1 MTRVAVLAA
10 ASVYQPSEVRKKS
23 NLKFVQE
30 TPLENCSTDMSIEKA
45 AEPLAPRMGSEKH
58 RSKSEKRHKSAHG
71 EKKRKR
77 DHGEEAH
84 KSRSKKHKSDKAA
97 SQTSSLDITA
107 PASPFHAQTVS
118 LYLPLAP
125 VSQKHPLEGLCAE
138 HISPLILTYYP
149 PLNGVVLSYSN
160 PRLAEKPFKDD
171 GASVLLQ
178 NIDEYAV
185 SWAWVTAEFL
195 LFKPDKGAL
204 LEGYINLQN
213 QGHLGIVC
221 WNLFNASIE
230 SKRLPSD
237 WKWKDVSEMKSG
249 KDAKQG
255 ETYAEEGPGFWIDG
269 KGNKIEG
276 MVKFR
281 VREIES
287 SHDRERGF
295 LSIEGTM
302 LNEEEEEKLIQM
314 ERDGA
319 QNARDT
325 AGRRL
330 GGSRALGATS
340 LGVIVEPEMM
350 DVDTNAT
357 KHKQKT

>member
-1 MTRVAVLAA
+1 
-10 ASVYQPSEVRKKS
+10 
-23 NLKFVQE
+23 
-30 TPLENCSTDMSIEKA
+30 MSIEMPSQIT
-45 AEPLAPRMGSEKH
+45 EPATSPEK
-58 RSKSEKRHKSAHG
+58 RKSKSSKKDKSSHG

-77 DHGEEAH
+77 DLSDESQ
-84 KSRSKKHKSDKAA
+84 KPKSKKHKKDKTT
-97 SQTSSLDITA
+97 SQISVPII
-107 PASPFHAQTVS
+107 PEEVSPFHMQTSS

-125 VSQKHPLEGLCAE
+125 ISQNTPLEGLCAE
-138 HISPLILTYYP
+138 HLSPLILTYYP
-149 PLNGVVLSYSN
+149 PFAGVVLSYSN
-160 PRLAEKPFKDD
+160 PRLSEKPFGND
-171 GASVLLQ
+171 GETTLLQ

-195 LFKPDKGAL
+195 LFKPGKGKW

-213 QGHLGIVC
+213 EGHLGIVC

-230 SKRLPSD
+230 RKRLPED
-237 WKWKDVSEMKSG
+237 WEWVGVEDQGTEGVEGM
-249 KDAKQG
+249 G
-255 ETYAEEGPGFWIDG
+255 ETYAEDG
-269 KGNKIEG
+269 VGYYVDREGNKIDG

-302 LNEEEEEKLIQM
+302 LNEEAEADLVERELEKATGK
-314 ERDGA
+314 DG
-319 QNARDT
+319 

-340 LGVIVEPEMM
+340 LGVTAEPDMM
-350 DVDTNAT
+350 DIDTAP
-357 KHKQKT
+357 KKRSRY

>member
-1 MTRVAVLAA
+1 
-10 ASVYQPSEVRKKS
+10 
-23 NLKFVQE
+23 
-30 TPLENCSTDMSIEKA
+30 MSIEKA
-45 AEPLAPRMGSEKH
+45 AKPSSPQMGPDKH
-58 RSKSEKRHKSAHG
+58 KSKSDKKHKSSHG

-77 DHGEEAH
+77 DHGEGGH
-84 KSRSKKHKSDKAA
+84 KSKKHKSDKAA
-97 SQTSSLDITA
+97 SQSSALEITA
-107 PASPFHAQTVS
+107 TPSPFHIQTAS

-125 VSQKHPLEGLCAE
+125 VSQKYPLEGLCAE

-149 PLNGVVLSYSN
+149 PFNGVLLSYSN
-160 PRLAEKPFKDD
+160 PRLSEKPF
-171 GASVLLQ
+171 GGNGGESVLLH

-195 LFKPDKGAL
+195 LFKPEKGAL

-237 WKWKDVSEMKSG
+237 WSWRDVSEMQNRE
-249 KDAKQG
+249 DTERG
-255 ETYAEEGPGFWIDG
+255 ETYAEEGPGYWVDG
-269 KGNKIEG
+269 EGNKVQG
-276 MVKFR
+276 RVKFR
-281 VREIES
+281 VKEIES

-302 LNEEEEEKLIQM
+302 LSKDDEEELAET
-314 ERDGA
+314 ERDGT
-319 QNARDT
+319 QITRDN

-340 LGVIVEPEMM
+340 LGVTVEPDMM
-350 DVDTNAT
+350 DVDAST
-357 KHKQKT
+357 KKHRHKY

>member
-1 MTRVAVLAA
+1 
-10 ASVYQPSEVRKKS
+10 
-23 NLKFVQE
+23 
-30 TPLENCSTDMSIEKA
+30 MSIETV
-45 AEPLAPRMGSEKH
+45 AEAPIFKMGSEKQ
-58 RSKSEKRHKSAHG
+58 RSKSKTKHKSTHG

-77 DHGEEAH
+77 DHGEDGH
-84 KSRSKKHKSDKAA
+84 KSKKQKSDKAPSQA
-97 SQTSSLDITA
+97 SALEIAA
-107 PASPFHAQTVS
+107 PASPFHVQTAS

-125 VSQKHPLEGLCAE
+125 ISQKYPLEGLCVE

-149 PLNGVVLSYSN
+149 PFNGVLLSYSN
-160 PRLAEKPFKDD
+160 PRLSEKAFKDD
-171 GASVLLQ
+171 GESVLLQ

-195 LFKPDKGAL
+195 LFKPEKGAL
-204 LEGYINLQN
+204 LEGYVNLQN

-237 WKWKDVSEMKSG
+237 WKWKDVSEMRNG
-249 KDAKQG
+249 EDAVAG
-255 ETYAEEGPGFWIDG
+255 ETYAEEGPGFWVDG
-269 KGNKIEG
+269 EGNKVEG
-276 MVKFR
+276 MVEFR

-302 LNEEEEEKLIQM
+302 LSEEDEDELVQS
-314 ERDGA
+314 ERAGA
-319 QNARDT
+319 RSTRDS
-325 AGRRL
+325 AGRLL

-340 LGVIVEPEMM
+340 LGNNVELDLMAF
-350 DVDTNAT
+350 DTTA
-357 KHKQKT
+357 KRDRHKY

>member
-1 MTRVAVLAA
+1 
-10 ASVYQPSEVRKKS
+10 
-23 NLKFVQE
+23 
-30 TPLENCSTDMSIEKA
+30 MSIEKA
-45 AEPLAPRMGSEKH
+45 AESPVSKMGHEKH
-58 RSKSEKRHKSAHG
+58 KSKSDKKHKYAHG

-77 DHGEEAH
+77 DHGEDGH
-84 KSRSKKHKSDKAA
+84 KPKSKKHKSDNAA
-97 SQTSSLDITA
+97 SQSSA
-107 PASPFHAQTVS
+107 PEVTTIASPFHIQTAS

-125 VSQKHPLEGLCAE
+125 VSQKYPLEGLCAE

-149 PLNGVVLSYSN
+149 PFNGVLLSYSN
-160 PRLAEKPFKDD
+160 LRLSEKPFGND
-171 GASVLLQ
+171 GESVLLQ

-195 LFKPDKGAL
+195 LFKPEKGAW

-237 WKWKDVSEMKSG
+237 WSWKDVHEMRNG
-249 KDAKQG
+249 EDAEQG
-255 ETYAEEGPGFWIDG
+255 ETYAEEGLGFWVDG
-269 KGNKIEG
+269 EGNKVEG
-276 MVKFR
+276 MVKFQ

-302 LNEEEEEKLIQM
+302 LSEDDENDLVES
-314 ERDGA
+314 ERYGV
-319 QNARDT
+319 QNTRDN

-340 LGVIVEPEMM
+340 LGVSLKPDMM
-350 DVDTNAT
+350 DVDTRT
-357 KHKQKT
+357 KKHKDKY